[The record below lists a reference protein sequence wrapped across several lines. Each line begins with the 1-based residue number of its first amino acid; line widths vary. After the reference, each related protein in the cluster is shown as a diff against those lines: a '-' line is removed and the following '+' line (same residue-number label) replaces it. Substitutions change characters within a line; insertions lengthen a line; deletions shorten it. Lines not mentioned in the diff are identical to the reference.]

1 MSVSAEQH
9 HQFVYGSTSLMP
21 FVPYFCHTMHGT
33 VSILV
38 KLGNLGNANGNITTP
53 NFQHV
58 TKRPQLMPWR
68 ERFTTPLA

>member
-1 MSVSAEQH
+1 
-9 HQFVYGSTSLMP
+9 
-21 FVPYFCHTMHGT
+21 MHGT

-38 KLGNLGNANGNITTP
+38 KIGNLGNANGNITTP